1 MQFEGLFHMMRSL
14 YSDALFPAVL
24 TDGVLRICWHNQEAV
39 RQIPLL
45 VNRAK
50 EYEWPDFFPKAEIV
64 GELQSGRPFT
74 FYPKDGEGCFL
85 LFSPV
90 MDGSQLV
97 GCQVMGGT
105 GKEPAREELPQT
117 AARILSVYEKSSK
130 MPLTIIFS
138 TLALLVRETP
148 ENTGVKGYLRLIMQN
163 CYRLLRFSETITD
176 IARLQ
181 MNGDVLHLK
190 NGDIGL
196 FVRNLCNAAN
206 MLTSEIGLPILC
218 KVPSKPVE
226 VCFDPVRLQR
236 ALLNLISNACRY
248 TRAGN
253 RIRVRVELT
262 EKNVVVTVSDRG
274 AGIDQTLL
282 ADLLSSDGSS
292 TADENAFVGDGLG
305 LLFVKTV
312 VEKHGGTLA
321 IDSRIGEGTNVAFT
335 LPLRKNGEVPS
346 YMAQE
351 GGRYLENRFSAVYVE
366 LADVC
371 GVPMP

>member
-1 MQFEGLFHMMRSL
+1 
-14 YSDALFPAVL
+14 
-24 TDGVLRICWHNQEAV
+24 
-39 RQIPLL
+39 
-45 VNRAK
+45 
-50 EYEWPDFFPKAEIV
+50 
-64 GELQSGRPFT
+64 
-74 FYPKDGEGCFL
+74 
-85 LFSPV
+85 
-90 MDGSQLV
+90 
-97 GCQVMGGT
+97 
-105 GKEPAREELPQT
+105 
-117 AARILSVYEKSSK
+117 
-130 MPLTIIFS
+130 
-138 TLALLVRETP
+138 
-148 ENTGVKGYLRLIMQN
+148 MQN